1 MTFNSKYG
9 VSLTK
14 VKGELGKKLI
24 EEDGFD
30 LDNAKGRTRGP
41 AGLFSLDPG
50 ADFRQSLAGST
61 FQG

>member
-1 MTFNSKYG
+1 M
-9 VSLTK
+9 TK